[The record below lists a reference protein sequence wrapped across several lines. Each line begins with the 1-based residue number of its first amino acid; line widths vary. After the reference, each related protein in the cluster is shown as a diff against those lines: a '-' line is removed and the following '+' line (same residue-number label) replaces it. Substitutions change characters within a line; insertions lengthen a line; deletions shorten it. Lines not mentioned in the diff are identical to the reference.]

1 MLRLKAKRKIEDP
14 QNQSYSKLNILLN
27 EKITVQGHELEVKV
41 YEGSDCYIINIYD
54 QTDKKKFNEIE
65 LEIDFVD
72 KEDLSTDF
80 LTDLLKI
87 DVVDHIVEFKDPE
100 DVDETPNDNYN
111 EALQQEEAAT
121 KHPLNSKDE
130 F

>member
-1 MLRLKAKRKIEDP
+1 
-14 QNQSYSKLNILLN
+14 LNILLN

-111 EALQQEEAAT
+111 EEPQQEEAAT